1 MQIISSLSEIS
12 KQVDQIRSSGKT
24 IGFVPTMGALHA
36 GHLQLIRTAASQ
48 NSVVVCSI
56 FVNPTQFNNA
66 EDYRLYP
73 RLLEEDA
80 RILEA
85 NKCSILFAPDATE
98 MYPEPLVIQFNFGTL
113 ETVMEG
119 KYRPGHFNGVATVVS
134 KLFHL
139 VNPHKAY
146 FGQKDLQQY
155 TIIRQMVND
164 LNFNL
169 KLVCHPIVR
178 EPDGLAMSSRN
189 RRLSAAE
196 RQVATNLYRALLL
209 AQDLLPAYEI
219 NYIKKAVADFLQ
231 PYNNIKLEYLEVV
244 NLKSLQ
250 PLTQRTGEEGVALC
264 IAAFIGEVRLIDNII
279 IQ

>member
-1 MQIISSLSEIS
+1 MQIISSLSEIR
-12 KQVDQIRSSGKT
+12 KQVEQIRSSGKT
-24 IGFVPTMGALHA
+24 IGFVPTMGALHE

-48 NSVVVCSI
+48 NNVVLCSI

-73 RLLEEDA
+73 RLLQEDA
-80 RILEA
+80 AVLRQHHC
-85 NKCSILFAPDATE
+85 NILFVPDATE
-98 MYPEPLVIQFNFGTL
+98 MYPEPPAIKLNFGTL
-113 ETVMEG
+113 ETIMEG
-119 KYRPGHFNGVATVVS
+119 QFRPGHFNGVATVVS

-155 TIIRQMVND
+155 TIIRQMVSD

-169 KLVCHPIVR
+169 ELVCHPIVR

-189 RRLSAAE
+189 RRLSSE
-196 RQVATNLYRALLL
+196 DRQAATNLYRALSL
-209 AQDLLPAYEI
+209 AQSLLPTHEI
-219 NYIKKAVADFLQ
+219 DYIKKAVTTFLQ
-231 PYNNIKLEYLEVV
+231 PYANIKLEYFELV

-250 PLTQRTGEEGVALC
+250 PITQRTSQERVALC
-264 IAAFIGEVRLIDNII
+264 IAAFVGQVRLIDNII
-279 IQ
+279 IC